1 MAFGVVVEAQEREL
15 VGVDVIRE
23 LKVGRQLVLVE
34 GFQSL
39 LVEINAKRRE
49 ITSGIRSRVGPDSA
63 VEVVNIV
70 APDVAVILWLRM
82 C

>member
-39 LVEINAKRRE
+39 LVEIDAKRRE

-63 VEVVNIV
+63 VKVVNIV

>member
-1 MAFGVVVEAQEREL
+1 MALRVVVEAHEREL

-39 LVEINAKRRE
+39 LVEIDAKRRE

>member
-39 LVEINAKRRE
+39 LVEIDAKRRE